1 MFTLFNVQK
10 YLIRINTGA
19 KYQPSIKLNRLQRR
33 QVKVIVLL
41 QIIGPLLQQP
51 CHVKVWM
58 QRLVN
63 WVVEKLISFAWI
75 HVENLW
81 NVNLNPV
88 VECVCLT
95 QDGDFYGGWGDF
107 VGDDGQQY
115 SQGQK
120 DGQDEPNL
128 NRQRIIDT
136 KFDTVTNQTYK

>member
-1 MFTLFNVQK
+1 
-10 YLIRINTGA
+10 
-19 KYQPSIKLNRLQRR
+19 
-33 QVKVIVLL
+33 
-41 QIIGPLLQQP
+41 
-51 CHVKVWM
+51 M

-95 QDGDFYGGWGDF
+95 QDGDFNGGWGDF

-115 SQGQK
+115 SQGQE

-136 KFDTVTNQTYK
+136 KFDTVTNQTYT